1 MNRIKKVLSIG
12 AVIILCSSFIFA
24 QASAV
29 FSENSES
36 QSLQSELSKSQSQI
50 EESNFTFDQTTEEQT
65 GQTVSSGSSFWAFF
79 RMIIVLAIVIG
90 IIYFVFRILRKNV
103 SPEGD
108 DDPFL
113 RKVSAISVGPG
124 KSVQVVTLLDKAFLI
139 GVSENS
145 VNLIKEIEDK
155 ELINAMNLHSDK
167 TTNHF
172 KAKSFAD
179 VLEMFMPTKNQNS
192 AGIKETEK
200 TQENSVFDSSTRN
213 LINSIKN
220 KRIENKQ
227 NNENNDDNGNNEN
240 NKMDGSENEK

>member
-90 IIYFVFRILRKNV
+90 IIYFVFIWL
-103 SPEGD
+103 
-108 DDPFL
+108 
-113 RKVSAISVGPG
+113 
-124 KSVQVVTLLDKAFLI
+124 
-139 GVSENS
+139 
-145 VNLIKEIEDK
+145 
-155 ELINAMNLHSDK
+155 
-167 TTNHF
+167 
-172 KAKSFAD
+172 
-179 VLEMFMPTKNQNS
+179 
-192 AGIKETEK
+192 
-200 TQENSVFDSSTRN
+200 
-213 LINSIKN
+213 
-220 KRIENKQ
+220 
-227 NNENNDDNGNNEN
+227 
-240 NKMDGSENEK
+240 